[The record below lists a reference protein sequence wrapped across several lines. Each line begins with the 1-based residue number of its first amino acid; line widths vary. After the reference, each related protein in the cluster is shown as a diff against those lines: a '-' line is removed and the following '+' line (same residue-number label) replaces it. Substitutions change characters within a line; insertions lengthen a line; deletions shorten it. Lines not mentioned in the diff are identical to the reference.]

1 MRKLSGAFLFS
12 LVVAAL
18 AGTTWLAGTTL
29 LEKPSQGAPDKD
41 LFPTNSSPIA
51 ISHDDRFVWVVN
63 PENDSVSVLEVGGDV
78 NTKIAEITVGDEPR
92 CVAITPND
100 RKVFVTS
107 VRHRHDR
114 GRLRAVR
121 LRRDA
126 GWEEVVCGKLLFG

>member
-63 PENDSVSVLEVGGDV
+63 PENDSVSVLEVGGDGNGV
-78 NTKIAEITVGDEPR
+78 VFRVDDRDE
-92 CVAITPND
+92 AIVSLEND
-100 RKVFVTS
+100 S
-107 VRHRHDR
+107 VSFSE
-114 GRLRAVR
+114 G
-121 LRRDA
+121 
-126 GWEEVVCGKLLFG
+126 